1 MKNGGN
7 GEEWEKSEALQRRRL
22 HYLEQNVNRN
32 MDFNHASGDF
42 LEESEEDSRE
52 SFYLDSKTRFL
63 CTSSQ
68 ESSCSCY
75 RMWTD
80 M

>member
-1 MKNGGN
+1 
-7 GEEWEKSEALQRRRL
+7 
-22 HYLEQNVNRN
+22 

-68 ESSCSCY
+68 SPPAAVTECGWTCRLEELLSCN
-75 RMWTD
+75 TLL
-80 M
+80 